1 MDARPTRQ
9 PDGKPERPQCETT
22 PRKVFSRPRLVRYP
36 ELRRVTMAS
45 GFGGNESFF

>member
-1 MDARPTRQ
+1 MDARPTDRVDDK
-9 PDGKPERPQCETT
+9 PDEAERLAS

-45 GFGGNESFF
+45 GFGGTESFF

>member
-1 MDARPTRQ
+1 MDARPTRRCDDPLEQ
-9 PDGKPERPQCETT
+9 PERDTT

-45 GFGGNESFF
+45 GFAGNENFF